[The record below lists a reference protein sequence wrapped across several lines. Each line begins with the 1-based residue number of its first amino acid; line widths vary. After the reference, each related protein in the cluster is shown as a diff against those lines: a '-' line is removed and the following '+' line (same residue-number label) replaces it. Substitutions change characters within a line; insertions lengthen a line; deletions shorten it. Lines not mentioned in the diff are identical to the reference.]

1 MLRSANSLVKAVCL
15 ILPILTPV
23 TLTSTAYA
31 GGEVIRPVAVK
42 SDDAETRKPE
52 PAKLDVIG
60 SGQSSGEVIRVVNA
74 GKAVA
79 SVAEEDDKP
88 AAKKKSLRHSRGT
101 SSKSAPAIAR
111 SSTNYAELIRAAAKK
126 HGVPLEIAQAVVRIE
141 SNFNPRARGSHGEV
155 GLMQIKPATARGLGY
170 RGTTQALYDP
180 KTNLEWGMRYL
191 AGAHQR
197 ASGDV
202 CGTILRYNAGHF
214 AKRMNARSRSYCSQ
228 VKQLIASS

>member
-1 MLRSANSLVKAVCL
+1 MLRSANSLLKAVCL
-15 ILPILTPV
+15 ILPFLSTAVLTP
-23 TLTSTAYA
+23 SAYA
-31 GGEVIRPVAVK
+31 GGEVIRPVAAAP
-42 SDDAETRKPE
+42 DDSAGEKPE
-52 PAKLDVIG
+52 PEKMDVIG
-60 SGQSSGEVIRVVNA
+60 AGQASGEVIRVVNA
-74 GKAVA
+74 GK
-79 SVAEEDDKP
+79 SVSEVSGKAGGSSPE
-88 AAKKKSLRHSRGT
+88 KKSLRGSRGT
-101 SSKSAPAIAR
+101 ASKAEAARR
-111 SSTNYAELIRAAAKK
+111 SSGNYADLIRAAAKK

-170 RGTTQALYDP
+170 RGSTQALYDP

-202 CGTILRYNAGHF
+202 CGTILRYNAGHY